1 MAPRVDDEESQK
13 DRPSTQSLS
22 SQERASV
29 ENISITSSMEDAFE
43 PKWPRSWRAYTC
55 WLGCFFLMF
64 NSWGLVNAYGT
75 FSSYYVGNSLR
86 EVDQLELN
94 LIGSTQSFLVLLFSA
109 PVGKLLDAGHFR
121 YVVVTGTFLVPF
133 GLFMLSVA
141 HPKNDAL
148 ASFGSIWA
156 TQGLVVGLGM
166 ACFFVS
172 SSQIASTWFRRSKSL
187 AVGVVACGASIAG
200 VVYPAMIRF
209 LIEELGFNNAVR
221 GVAGV
226 AGVTCVYSLIFA
238 TPNPAHVHPKS
249 QSYRKLSTWIDKEAL
264 ANKAFCWFTAAVAF
278 LFLGFYPVFFNLEEW
293 AAVSG
298 LGTRGG
304 SSAPISASAPT
315 TAPMQTYFMLMI
327 MNGAS
332 TFGRLAFAF
341 FGDYTGA
348 LNMHIVTQI
357 VSSLLIYILW
367 TLAGSTA
374 AAIAFCVFFGM
385 FSGSVIGL
393 PPASIAN
400 ILNCTYTDP
409 SKKHLAHAKL
419 GQWTGMMYSVAAI
432 PALIGPLIAGH
443 LVTEY
448 STYITVQ
455 IWSAVSL
462 TLSAMCMIV
471 ARWYLPTVDG
481 AHISTHLYRFFGK
494 HDKADEVEKRRPTH
508 ATVESTNA
516 LNQSLSRSTTRVNS
530 KVASRQ
536 MSEEKIASPPEPVL
550 LGPEKNV

>member
-1 MAPRVDDEESQK
+1 
-13 DRPSTQSLS
+13 
-22 SQERASV
+22 
-29 ENISITSSMEDAFE
+29 
-43 PKWPRSWRAYTC
+43 
-55 WLGCFFLMF
+55 MF

-86 EVDQLELN
+86 DVDQLELN

-121 YVVVTGTFLVPF
+121 YVVATGTFLVPF
-133 GLFMLSVA
+133 GLVMLSVA
-141 HPKNDAL
+141 HPTGDAP

-172 SSQIASTWFRRSKSL
+172 SSQIAATWFRRSKSL

-209 LIEELGFNNAVR
+209 LIEKLGYNNAVR
-221 GVAGV
+221 CVAGL
-226 AGVTCVYSLIFA
+226 AAFTCVYAAIFA
-238 TPNPAHVHPKS
+238 TPNPAHLHPKS

-264 ANKAFCWFTAAVAF
+264 HNKAFCWFTAAVAF

-304 SSAPISASAPT
+304 SHTPLQPSTPT

-332 TFGRLAFAF
+332 TVGRLAFAF
-341 FGDYTGA
+341 FGDHTGA
-348 LNMHIVTQI
+348 LNMHIATQI
-357 VSSLLIYILW
+357 ISSLLIYLLW

-393 PPASIAN
+393 PPASMAN

-409 SKKHLAHAKL
+409 STAHFAHSKL

-443 LVTEY
+443 LITAY

-455 IWSAVSL
+455 LWSAISL
-462 TLSAMCMIV
+462 TLSALCMIV
-471 ARWYLPTVDG
+471 TRWHLPTVEG
-481 AHISTHLYRFFGK
+481 THISTHLYRFFGK
-494 HDKADEVEKRRPTH
+494 HNKADEAEKRRPSR
-508 ATVESTNA
+508 ATVDSTRP
-516 LNQSLSRSTTRVNS
+516 LSRSTTRVNS
-530 KVASRQ
+530 KVPSRQ
-536 MSEEKIASPPEPVL
+536 MSQEKIQSLPEAAVLPPPRHV
-550 LGPEKNV
+550 